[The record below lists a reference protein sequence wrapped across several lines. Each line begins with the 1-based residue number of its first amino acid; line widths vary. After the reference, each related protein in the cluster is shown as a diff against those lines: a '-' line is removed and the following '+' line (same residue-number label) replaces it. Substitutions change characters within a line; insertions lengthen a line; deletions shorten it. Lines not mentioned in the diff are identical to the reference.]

1 MGSGGGAQRK
11 LSAGAPPA
19 GGGEDGGGVCVS
31 PPDLL
36 QPQHPHPGTGDVAP
50 PAAAR
55 AGRVGMRDAGCGVG
69 GAAAALSPPGW
80 GGGGGWGVSGLA
92 PPVAPGG
99 GGDRVS
105 ILPGSA
111 PRTPARPCNP
121 PSSALCRASGAP
133 PAAPP
138 LRHHPAG
145 PPRFASPCCASVSH
159 GDTLAGDARGAGNP
173 RVGLGCFGVQALLSG
188 PHEAGFPRTR
198 ALFWILGWYGKSS
211 ARSAVQGSPVGAG
224 SLAVS
229 LRHPPA
235 PQRSWACFCEEEG
248 FEGTGMSLQQS
259 GPPRDLQ

>member
-1 MGSGGGAQRK
+1 
-11 LSAGAPPA
+11 
-19 GGGEDGGGVCVS
+19 
-31 PPDLL
+31 
-36 QPQHPHPGTGDVAP
+36 
-50 PAAAR
+50 
-55 AGRVGMRDAGCGVG
+55 MRDAGCGMR
-69 GAAAALSPPGW
+69 GAGWGVLPPPSPHRA
-80 GGGGGWGVSGLA
+80 GGGGGGGSGLA